1 MSRAFAIGIAVL
13 LLISAVAAFS
23 LKGSMLGRFLLI
35 AVMPGPDHSFTA
47 SHAQRALDYSLKSS
61 WLAHPKSE
69 DNTDWLPGGGRVFPD
84 DNNPAYV
91 FFVHPTAYLGSEHW
105 VGTLDK
111 NTATEENRQWIMAN
125 QASAY
130 NGCCDV
136 YAPYYREVSIATY
149 FETDLG
155 ITTPAIDFAYRDVA
169 RAFESFLQQIPA
181 NSPFILA
188 SHSQGTLHGQ
198 RLLQQVIDD
207 SPLHQRLVAA
217 YLVGGTIHE
226 HLFSSHYKAVGICE
240 TPTDSQCAIA
250 FDTWRADVQ
259 PNNSVPN
266 WVGDRY
272 MRNNDRW
279 LCVNPLSWEHNEEAV
294 SARENPGSMPV
305 QNEYN
310 LYSLGGDVPVG
321 LSWRP
326 PGTPVRGVASAQCV
340 GGVLRTNDIEPGLFD
355 GQSWGG
361 NYHSLDYALYYQ
373 SIRENAQ
380 VRVDARWRQK
390 GTEKLTDRN

>member
-1 MSRAFAIGIAVL
+1 MSRAFAISIVVL
-13 LLISAVAAFS
+13 LSISAVAFFS
-23 LKGSMLGRFLLI
+23 LKDSMLGRFLLI
-35 AVMPGPDHSFTA
+35 AVMPGPDHPFSA
-47 SHAQRALDYSLKSS
+47 SHAPSALDYSLKSN
-61 WLAHPKSE
+61 WLAHPESK
-69 DNTDWLPGGGRVFPD
+69 DNADWLPAGGRVLPD
-84 DNNPAYV
+84 GNKPAYV
-91 FFVHPTAYLGSEHW
+91 FFVHPTAYLGNEHW

-111 NTATEENRQWIMAN
+111 NTATQENRQWIMAN

-130 NGCCDV
+130 NRCCDV

-149 FETDLG
+149 FETDLN
-155 ITTPAIDFAYRDVA
+155 TTAPAIEFAYRDVA
-169 RAFESFLQQIPA
+169 RAFESFLQQIPK
-181 NSPFILA
+181 NGPIILA
-188 SHSQGTLHGQ
+188 SHSQGTLHAQ

-207 SPLHQRLVAA
+207 GPLHQRLVAA
-217 YLVGGTIHE
+217 YLVGGTVHE
-226 HLFSSHYKAVGICE
+226 HLFSSHYRNIRICE
-240 TPTDSQCAIA
+240 EPTDLHCAVA
-250 FDTWRADVQ
+250 FDTWREDVQ
-259 PNNSVPN
+259 IQKSVPN

-294 SARENPGSMPV
+294 SRHDNPGSLPV
-305 QNEYN
+305 QNKYN
-310 LYSLGGDVPVG
+310 LYSFGGDVPVG

-326 PGTPVRGVASAQCV
+326 PGTPVRGVASAQCE

-380 VRVDARWRQK
+380 VRVDAWWRQK
-390 GTEKLTDRN
+390 ETEKLVGGR